1 MPTKNGYRLEWK
13 KRKRYRWK
21 RLLHTNT
28 HLYYQFLSH
37 RLSFFKVDF
46 SIRKQTRKK
55 SWFMMKRN
63 STKKKIWNACL
74 NTLETNCVCMYYID
88 SFDQNENIGKKL
100 VHQIPHHRWI
110 LLLLFCI
117 FYSNNTI
124 DSFRRKNTRLL
135 MMMMMVM
142 TMWINI
148 FNDRIHKTI
157 TWATKNTK
165 KNFFFFWSTQ

>member
-110 LLLLFCI
+110 FVVVVLHFLFQQ
-117 FYSNNTI
+117 Y
-124 DSFRRKNTRLL
+124 
-135 MMMMMVM
+135 
-142 TMWINI
+142 
-148 FNDRIHKTI
+148 DRFVSE
-157 TWATKNTK
+157 K
-165 KNFFFFWSTQ
+165 KHSTFDDDDDDDGDDDVDKHF